1 MAYGITFTVEK
12 DYPTSS
18 RKFKELLKEINAE
31 NMFWTVKESDFF
43 NAKTLQNILEKDNI
57 LNGKD
62 VLKELDCEVMM
73 IWIAL
78 EGYKTKNDIDKPIKS
93 FQDYLESECETAV
106 FVVDTRM
113 FSVYSKNP
121 ETLRKAVD
129 FAESNNTG
137 TFELIEEENA
147 ERYFGI

>member
-1 MAYGITFTVEK
+1 MTYGVTFTVEK

-31 NMFWTVKESDFF
+31 SMFWNVSESDFF
-43 NAKTLQNILEKDNI
+43 NTKTLQNILEKDNI

-62 VLKELDCEVMM
+62 VLSELDCEVMM

-78 EGYKTKNDIDKPIKS
+78 EGYKSKNDIEKPIRS

-121 ETLRKAVD
+121 EILKKALD
-129 FAESNNTG
+129 FAKNNNNG
-137 TFELIEEENA
+137 TFELIEEGHA
-147 ERYFGI
+147 ERYFSV